1 MCYNR
6 DTKAL
11 LNLTNGEYPTMKI
24 GSIIKKQRQA
34 RDLTQEQL
42 AEYLNVSVSAVSQW
56 ESGKT
61 VPDIAT
67 ILSLANFFSITLD
80 ELFDRTSGDKEKA
93 MEEYDRLE
101 REYANRGEV
110 VKLVALWR
118 EAVQKY
124 PGEFRCL
131 DGLARALHEA
141 VYSGGDS
148 EEIENN
154 AKECVAIAERI
165 LRDCTDS
172 DIRNSAIQQLVHM
185 HSHKDLSIA
194 NEEKA
199 VQYAKMAGG
208 MFTSRQRLLEHAY
221 FTEESKEKRR
231 AVKHRNNL
239 NYMDLLTMNLYYG
252 QYPTAEEKIRACR
265 AALTLWETLIYD
277 GNYLFF
283 HSRIQEIY
291 SNMAWGYAKQQNREE
306 TIQALKMALHHAKCY
321 DELPAGEQHYTSALV
336 NAATDDKAGFTK
348 NYTATNQQNVL
359 TFMKHKCFDFVR
371 DDPAFVE
378 LAEGG
383 K

>member
-1 MCYNR
+1 
-6 DTKAL
+6 
-11 LNLTNGEYPTMKI
+11 MKI

-34 RDLTQEQL
+34 LDLTQEQL

-93 MEEYDRLE
+93 MEEYDRLD

-110 VKLVALWR
+110 AKQAALWR

-124 PGEFRCL
+124 PGDFHCL
-131 DGLARALHEA
+131 SSLAHALHEA

-154 AKECVAIAERI
+154 AKECVAISERI

-172 DIRNSAIQQLVHM
+172 DIRDSAIQCLVHM

-199 VQYAKMAGG
+199 VQYANMAGC
-208 MFTSRQRLLEHAY
+208 MFTSRQELLESAY
-221 FTEESKEKRR
+221 FTEESKEKKR

-239 NYMDLLTMNLYYG
+239 DYMDLLTMNLYYG
-252 QYPTAEEKIRACR
+252 QYPNEEEKIRACR
-265 AALTLWETLIYD
+265 AALALWEALIYD

-283 HSRIQEIY
+283 HCRIQNIY
-291 SNMAWGYAKQQNREE
+291 SNMAWGYAKLQNREE
-306 TIQALKMALHHAKCY
+306 TIQALKMAMHHAKCY
-321 DELPAGEQHYTSALV
+321 DELPAGEQHYTSVLV
-336 NAATDDKAGFTK
+336 NAATSDTASFSK

-359 TFMKHKCFDFVR
+359 TFMKNKCFDFVR